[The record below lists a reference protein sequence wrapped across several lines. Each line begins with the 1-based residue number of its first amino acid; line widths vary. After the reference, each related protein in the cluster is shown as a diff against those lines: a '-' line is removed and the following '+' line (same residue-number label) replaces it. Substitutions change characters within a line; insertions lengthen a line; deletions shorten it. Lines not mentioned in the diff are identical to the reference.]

1 MNMHYIFVRKIS
13 NLLLQYNVK
22 RGKRSALGR
31 RGTLMKSM
39 HQAQEE
45 EEEDIMSGR
54 NEDEFKEN
62 NPTKERTKKVRIQLD
77 DTYGFP
83 NDN

>member
-1 MNMHYIFVRKIS
+1 
-13 NLLLQYNVK
+13 
-22 RGKRSALGR
+22 
-31 RGTLMKSM
+31 MKSL

-83 NDN
+83 NDH